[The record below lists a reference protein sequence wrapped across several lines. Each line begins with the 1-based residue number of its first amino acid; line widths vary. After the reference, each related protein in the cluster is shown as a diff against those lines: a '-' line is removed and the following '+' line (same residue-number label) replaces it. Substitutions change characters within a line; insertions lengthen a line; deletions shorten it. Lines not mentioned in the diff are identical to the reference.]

1 MNSVKLSNLIESEID
16 SLIELIILNNNL
28 IFEKNVE
35 ENFKKY
41 KQKIIDLIISNDYIE
56 QIPKLKKIYLSDP
69 NTINIITE
77 SLINVIHEI
86 SLDSIEWIITNE
98 TELFNNLINKI
109 NLQKFMKIID
119 SDNFDSIYKS
129 IKVNENEN
137 ILNIFENK
145 IFQFLE
151 LKFPPNLTNLCQTNN
166 FIFFKIFEKTIILVD
181 LYQRKKFNN
190 NIKNFNINKCFNE
203 VHSKIIY
210 GLLKAN
216 TSLDIIIKYKKYYK
230 IPDENIKN
238 YFEKN
243 LILENIIRYSSV
255 EIINWFFEI
264 ASILVIIKA
273 SNYKNIF
280 KQACLSGNIELIK
293 LTYNLIECAGFK
305 IDESYLYSIISQ
317 LIYEERWNNH
327 NIQYDNI
334 IYEFIN
340 MGIKPPS
347 GISKYTEYYKNI
359 IMIKK

>member
-16 SLIELIILNNNL
+16 SLIELIILNDNL

-109 NLQKFMKIID
+109 DFQKFIKIIN
-119 SDNFDSIYKS
+119 SDNFDSIYQS
-129 IKVNENEN
+129 IKKNEQ

-145 IFQFLE
+145 IVQLIE
-151 LKFPPNLTNLCQTNN
+151 LKLIRNLIYSQSTLNNLE
-166 FIFFKIFEKTIILVD
+166 FLKIFEKIIIFVD
-181 LYQRKKFNN
+181 LYLKKKFPNSNLNTNN
-190 NIKNFNINKCFNE
+190 YFNE

-210 GLLKAN
+210 GLLKTN
-216 TSLDIIIKYKKYYK
+216 TSLYIIVKYKKYYK
-230 IPDENIKN
+230 ITDENIKN

-243 LILENIIRYSSV
+243 NILENIIRFSSV

-264 ASILVIIKA
+264 ASILIIIKA

-293 LTYNLIECAGFK
+293 LTYNLIECAGLK
-305 IDESYLYSIISQ
+305 IDESYLYSIINQ